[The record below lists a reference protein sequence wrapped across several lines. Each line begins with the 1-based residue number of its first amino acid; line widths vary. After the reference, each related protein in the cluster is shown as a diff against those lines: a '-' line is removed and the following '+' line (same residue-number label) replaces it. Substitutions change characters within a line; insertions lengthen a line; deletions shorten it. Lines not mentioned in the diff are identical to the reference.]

1 MLEERAPLYG
11 RSHLIL
17 QLHPFL
23 PHQAALM
30 LPKISPMDEP
40 WSGAWSEGS
49 ALALRGGSRT
59 RPSRTTS
66 GSWWQRQAGSC
77 SQRTSS
83 CWRPRVIPAI
93 SAPWCCG
100 PSPPEGPAAVRS
112 PTGPSPPCPSTDRAP
127 AGGTHGACDR
137 GPTPQQASRVA
148 PSSPRW
154 WQGSTTTWAP
164 LGGNGATASEQDR
177 RRWRPLR

>member
-49 ALALRGGSRT
+49 ALPPSWWKQDATVKDNLGKLVATAGGQLLTEDELVLATEGDSGDLGSMVLRAVAAGRT
-59 RPSRTTS
+59 RR
-66 GSWWQRQAGSC
+66 GEIA
-77 SQRTSS
+77 
-83 CWRPRVIPAI
+83 
-93 SAPWCCG
+93 
-100 PSPPEGPAAVRS
+100 
-112 PTGPSPPCPSTDRAP
+112 DRAEP
-127 AGGTHGACDR
+127 TMPLDR
-137 GPTPQQASRVA
+137 SR
-148 PSSPRW
+148 S
-154 WQGSTTTWAP
+154 G
-164 LGGNGATASEQDR
+164 
-177 RRWRPLR
+177 WRNAWCL